1 MKIKELWVED
11 YKLLQDFKITLDDQL
26 IVLIGQ
32 NGSGK
37 STLLEFI
44 AKIFYDL
51 YEHFVLEKGK
61 KPEFD
66 FKLRYEIEYSYN
78 TYEIYITTD
87 KKTKEYYEVNIKRN
101 DENSK
106 KYSKSEIKKEFA
118 IGDENDT
125 KGYQNL
131 LPQNIVMYYSG
142 ISKTLE
148 DQFKSFQKENF
159 IDKSLDGTIN
169 IEQPFFYFLPE
180 NFSTILIGLLSYQF
194 GDVPKILKEQ
204 FNITKFESINII
216 LKKPS
221 WAKPKAQAEEFWGA
235 KGDLAIFLTRMLAV
249 LNSNARNISDDYISF
264 NFTTQEQL
272 QGIWELYGEEKKFFE
287 YLTTLQANDLI
298 KNIEI
303 MIKKD
308 GEVISHNNLS
318 EGEKQLLIILGL
330 KELLATENTLF
341 LLDEPDTYLHPK
353 WQRDFVQKVLVQED
367 TLDSKTSFIVTSH
380 SANII
385 SGLRKKQLKVIGK
398 EDNRA
403 ILKGISFNPYGK
415 PVDLLLIDFFKLEG
429 LRFRE
434 VDEEIENLKQY
445 LYSKEYNEEDF
456 LDRLEKLSTDIGKDD
471 IDIAKLKMEK
481 IKRDKNEKNK

>member
-1 MKIKELWVED
+1 MKIISLKIEE
-11 YKLLQDFKITLDDQL
+11 YKLLKDFKITLDEQL

-37 STLLEFI
+37 STLLEFV

-51 YEHFVLEKGK
+51 YEHFVLGNGS
-61 KPEFD
+61 KPKYD
-66 FKLRYEIEYSYN
+66 FKLRYEIEYSAN
-78 TYEIYITTD
+78 RYEVYITAN

-101 DENSK
+101 DENFQ
-106 KYSKSEIKKEFA
+106 KYSKSQINKEF
-118 IGDENDT
+118 GS
-125 KGYQNL
+125 GYKDM
-131 LPQNIVMYYSG
+131 LPQNVVMYYSG
-142 ISKTLE
+142 ISETLE
-148 DQFKSFQKENF
+148 RKFKEFQKDNF

-180 NFSTILIGLLSYQF
+180 NFSTILVGLLSYQF
-194 GDVPKILKEQ
+194 GDVPKNLAEQ
-204 FNITKFESINII
+204 FKINGFESINIR

-221 WAKPKAQAEEFWGA
+221 WAKTKAKDFWGA
-235 KGDLAIFLTRMLAV
+235 KGDLATFLMRMSSV
-249 LNSNARNISDDYISF
+249 LDDENRDISEEYISF
-264 NFTTQEQL
+264 NFRTQDEL
-272 QGIWELYGEEKKFFE
+272 QGVWEFYGEEKNFFE

-298 KNIEI
+298 ENIEV
-303 MIKKD
+303 MINKD
-308 GEVISHNNLS
+308 GKVISHNNLS

-330 KELLATENTLF
+330 KELLSTENTLF

-385 SGLRKKQLKVIGK
+385 SGLRKKQLKIITK

-403 ILKGISFNPYGK
+403 MLKEISFNPYGK
-415 PVDLLLIDFFKLEG
+415 PVDMLLIDFFNLTG

-434 VDEEIENLKQY
+434 VDEEIERLRVY
-445 LYSKEYNEEDF
+445 LSSDDYDEEIF
-456 LDRLEKLSTDIGKDD
+456 LRDLEKLGNEIGKDD
-471 IDIAKLKMEK
+471 LDIARLKMSK
-481 IKRDKNEKNK
+481 IRRDKNAKDK

>member
-11 YKLLQDFKITLDDQL
+11 YKLLQDFKITLDEQL
-26 IVLIGQ
+26 VVLIGQ

-37 STLLEFI
+37 STLLEFV

-51 YEHFVLEKGK
+51 YEHFVLGKGEEKPK
-61 KPEFD
+61 FD

-78 TYEIYITTD
+78 NYEIYITAN
-87 KKTKEYYEVNIKRN
+87 KKTKEYYEINIKRN

-106 KYSKSEIKKEFA
+106 KYSKSQINQEF
-118 IGDENDT
+118 DSDY
-125 KGYQNL
+125 KDM
-131 LPQNIVMYYSG
+131 LPQNVVMYYSG
-142 ISKTLE
+142 ISETLE
-148 DQFKSFQKENF
+148 VKFKTFQKENF

-194 GDVPKILKEQ
+194 GDVPKILEEQ
-204 FNITKFESINII
+204 FNITKFESINIM

-221 WAKPKAQAEEFWGA
+221 WAKPKAQVKEFWGA
-235 KGDLAIFLTRMLAV
+235 KGDLAIFLTRMLAI
-249 LNSNARNISDDYISF
+249 LDSNARKISNDNISF

-272 QGIWELYGEEKKFFE
+272 QGIWEFYGEEKKFFE

-298 KNIEI
+298 EDIEI
-303 MIKKD
+303 KINKG
-308 GEVISHNNLS
+308 GEIIFHNNLS

-330 KELLATENTLF
+330 KELLSTENTLF

-353 WQRDFVQKVLVQED
+353 WQRDFVQKILVQED

-403 ILKGISFNPYGK
+403 ILKDISFNPYGK
-415 PVDLLLIDFFKLEG
+415 PVDMLLIDFFKLEG

-445 LYSKEYNEEDF
+445 LYSDEYNEEDF
-456 LDRLEKLSTDIGKDD
+456 IDRLEKLSTDIGKDD

-481 IKRDKNEKNK
+481 IKRDRNEKNK